1 MHAMFLLVAGE
12 ISILSKTTESG
23 KVVSIYIIWSFYFTT
38 LNLGAL
44 KNIILRLNN
53 NIETVRTGKI

>member
-12 ISILSKTTESG
+12 KSILSKTTESG

-44 KNIILRLNN
+44 KNIILRLKN